1 MHGRC
6 EQVIA
11 EVDEECLEDSGR
23 LLQEAASVVQQLQSG
38 WHEERQGEIDEL
50 WSQCEAEYGFSL
62 SREAPGAPALG
73 SLRANAGCGAVG
85 LLSGYTESCAMA
97 CSSAADASFPSELPA
112 EAEAEADATA
122 EAARLHDLEAT
133 RELRRSFEA
142 KRAANSLEAN
152 VKAKGQVLT
161 QRAALQTQADSR
173 RLDTLRMEVEK
184 LRARDSTAN
193 AASTELGDA
202 ASSSSEALLP
212 PTPTASAAMTAS
224 ALVAPSWVGA
234 LDEWMEDLRVLGI
247 GAGEDLGSREQRRG
261 QGASPARAVAS
272 PMRVRTANGARPSSS
287 LLSPKKSPSKKE
299 MARIAEQQALEWSAA
314 GSPKGSSIG
323 HGRGSLSPRSS
334 SGQHSPSRRSPKA
347 GSPKTALMT
356 IGGLVGDGLPSGGV
370 SPVLIP
376 ESNSSPTKEPASA
389 VERQLD
395 DILKELDE
403 IDRIHDDVCMLK
415 HS

>member
-1 MHGRC
+1 MHERC
-6 EQVIA
+6 ELVIS
-11 EVDEECLEDSGR
+11 EVDEECFEDSGR
-23 LLQEAASVVQQLQSG
+23 LLQEASSVVQQLQSG
-38 WHEERQGEIDEL
+38 WYEERQGEIDEL

-73 SLRANAGCGAVG
+73 SLRANAGYGAVG
-85 LLSGYTESCAMA
+85 LLSGYPESCATA
-97 CSSAADASFPSELPA
+97 SSSAADVFFPSGELPA
-112 EAEAEADATA
+112 EVEADATA
-122 EAARLHDLEAT
+122 EAARQDLEAT
-133 RELRRSFEA
+133 RELRRSIEA
-142 KRAANSLEAN
+142 KRAANCLEAN
-152 VKAKGQVLT
+152 IKAKGKVLT

-193 AASTELGDA
+193 AAPSDLGDA
-202 ASSSSEALLP
+202 ASSSSEAPLP

-234 LDEWMEDLRVLGI
+234 LDDWMEDLRVLGI
-247 GAGEDLGSREQRRG
+247 GAGDDFGSREQRRG
-261 QGASPARAVAS
+261 QGAASPARAVAS
-272 PMRVRTANGARPSSS
+272 PMRVRTANGARPSST
-287 LLSPKKSPSKKE
+287 LLSPTKSPSKKE
-299 MARIAEQQALEWSAA
+299 MARLAEQQALEWSAA

-323 HGRGSLSPRSS
+323 HCRGSLSPRSS
-334 SGQHSPSRRSPKA
+334 SGQHSPNRRSPKA

-356 IGGLVGDGLPSGGV
+356 IGGLVRDGLPSGGG
-370 SPVLIP
+370 SPVMIP
-376 ESNSSPTKEPASA
+376 ESCSSPTKEPASA